1 MSTPQPFEA
10 ALAELESRVTR
21 LERGDLDLEEALR
34 LFEEGV
40 ALVRECHEKLDAAES
55 RIVALTAGSAPSG
68 AEAPVQETEIP
79 KNGSGF

>member
-1 MSTPQPFEA
+1 MADPQPFEA

-55 RIVALTAGSAPSG
+55 RIVALTAGSGSPGSDG
-68 AEAPVQETEIP
+68 SVQETEIH